1 MFDNMMDVNVMNA
14 ITVQVREASV
24 QEKQSSIRLPYGSQV
39 GQFTIPN
46 SIPGQKE
53 NIPEQKENI
62 PEPRNEINVPQI
74 NLREF
79 NS

>member
-46 SIPGQKE
+46 SIP
-53 NIPEQKENI
+53 EQKENI